1 MTSMKPS
8 LLVLAMRDL
17 FLSQENVKPD
27 KKITDYPSMSYGF
40 LFCLPPFLRAGYWFL
55 GHWIPESRIGVT
67 VFMTLNSCKS

>member
-1 MTSMKPS
+1 MKPS

-17 FLSQENVKPD
+17 FLSQENVKPG

-55 GHWIPESRIGVT
+55 GH
-67 VFMTLNSCKS
+67 